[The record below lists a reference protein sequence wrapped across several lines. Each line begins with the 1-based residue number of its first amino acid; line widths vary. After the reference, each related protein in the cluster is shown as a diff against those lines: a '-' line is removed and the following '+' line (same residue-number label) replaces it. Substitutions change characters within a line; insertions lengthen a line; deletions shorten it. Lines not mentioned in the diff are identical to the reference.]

1 MRRSLSMSPHYSK
14 LLEKL
19 KREESIQTNQ
29 WNRFVD
35 CLTHED
41 VDMGTLLQLSYASL
55 HGQGFWIL
63 DDLRS
68 LAWQLLLVH
77 PGLCSC
83 GMRSWASFIEY

>member
-1 MRRSLSMSPHYSK
+1 MSPHYSK

-68 LAWQLLLVH
+68 LAWQLLLGYLPLTIH
-77 PGLCSC
+77 LHMS
-83 GMRSWASFIEY
+83 MLERKRSEY